1 MDYNLEIDGM
11 SCNGCVKNVTKM
23 IQEFD
28 NIKNVSV
35 DLENHSAKIS
45 TKNQLDTNAI
55 LKRFEGTKFSIKNL
69 TEQQNEKASIFSK
82 IKNIL

>member
-1 MDYNLEIDGM
+1 MYYNLEIDGM

-45 TKNQLDTNAI
+45 TKNQLDTNAF